1 MFILGPLW
9 VPVERLSLHRSG
21 GRSGGGSAEYV
32 LRLSELPHQLRV
44 SGAGDVW
51 RGQHPVFA
59 VACAISYMLSA
70 NYGLYEEQ
78 KIVYSKLHP
87 EFIDRYTS

>member
-1 MFILGPLW
+1 MFIGATMGCLLSGFLSIDPGVGAAVGLLSMFCGCLNCPISSVFLGL
-9 VPVERLSLHRSG
+9 
-21 GRSGGGSAEYV
+21 
-32 LRLSELPHQLRV
+32 
-44 SGAGDVW
+44 GDVW